1 MITVSKEWFEC
12 LSMNT
17 MIKENED
24 MKLNKAEVL
33 SDKQNE
39 PTEKSIKM
47 FIGEDACE
55 RLSKIEELLNNL

>member
-1 MITVSKEWFEC
+1 
-12 LSMNT
+12 MNT